1 MKGLV
6 AGLVAGFVGCATTAA
21 GQGISLNRPGSG
33 ARAAGMGNAFIAVSD
48 DGTAASWNPAGL
60 SQLRRPELSVVFS
73 ASRRDQRFE
82 GLRTLDRT
90 ALFTSLGSATTT
102 GNLEFASGAL
112 PLGVLGKSVT
122 IQAGWRRLFELGGG
136 IEGDVTRVPI
146 SATSRPA
153 SVIHLDNASDGHID
167 LVTLAAA
174 IRLTS
179 RISVGIGTDFY
190 HGRWSDRVSAVETPG
205 FVDSIDSAR
214 TGGTNAVG
222 GHAFN
227 LGVLLAYPS
236 VRVGVV
242 YHGPLTT
249 AFEITRTL
257 HSNLVPPIDNRFGR
271 DAGLTLRLPRSIGA
285 GVAWLPRP
293 LLRLALDATYDRWTE
308 FLINGPPDS
317 PVRRQSGFDGLSPE
331 LSATRNTVTLNA
343 GMERLFPIEGRF
355 VPLRL
360 GVSLEPQGARDPFV
374 RADAHHTVLAA
385 GTGLNSNNVKLDVA
399 LEYRWGR
406 FDQTMAL
413 TPVYQVGRA
422 EELGLAL
429 PPEAQGSVR
438 FREVR
443 LKVSMIYRI
452 TRSERSGSASSK

>member
-6 AGLVAGFVGCATTAA
+6 AGLVAGFVGCATAE

-60 SQLRRPELSVVFS
+60 SQLRRTELSVVFS
-73 ASRRDQRFE
+73 ASRRNQQFE

-90 ALFTSLGSATTT
+90 ALFTSLGSGTTT
-102 GNLEFASGAL
+102 GTLEFASGAL
-112 PLGVLGKSVT
+112 PFAAFGKSVT
-122 IQAGWRRLFELGGG
+122 IQAGWRRLFDLSGG
-136 IEGDVTRVPI
+136 IAGEMTRVPI
-146 SATSRPA
+146 STASRPE
-153 SVIHLDNASDGHID
+153 SRIHLDNASDGHIN

-174 IRLTS
+174 IRLTN
-179 RISVGIGTDFY
+179 RLSVGIGTDFY
-190 HGRWSDRVSAVETPG
+190 HGQWSDRLSTVETPG

-214 TGGTNAVG
+214 TGGTNAIG

-227 LGVLLAYPS
+227 LGVLLAFPS
-236 VRVGVV
+236 VRVGAV

-257 HSNLVPPIDNRFGR
+257 RSNLAPPIDNRFGR
-271 DAGLTLRLPRSIGA
+271 DAGLTLRLPRSIGV
-285 GVAWLPRP
+285 GLAWLPRP

-308 FLINGPPDS
+308 FVVSGAPDF
-317 PVRRQSGFDGLSPE
+317 PDRPQSGFDGLSPE
-331 LSATRNTVTLNA
+331 LTATRNTVTLNA

-360 GVSLEPQGARDPFV
+360 GLSLEPQGARDPFV

-406 FDQTMAL
+406 FDQTMSL
-413 TPVYQVGRA
+413 TPVYLVGRA

-429 PPEAQGSVR
+429 PPEAQGSVG

-452 TRSERSGSASSK
+452 TRREQSSSGSSK